1 MKPSCPRKCIFSKK
15 TVVIMF
21 LFSNHALSKEEYY
34 EKSSFE
40 DGTDGWDLKNWKR
53 MKLDEVKKL
62 HPSFPQPDDLN
73 DKVSSI
79 FITICL
85 LNCAMCFY
93 FAMVGARPLKCHWFC
108 YLLIRKD
115 KTGPNKG
122 SKANVLTV
130 PPFFLVYY
138 RVKTKFLL
146 TVTDTSIFK

>member
-1 MKPSCPRKCIFSKK
+1 MHHATRYQPLKNLKVRAALKTEIVKNISVAVLFMSKRGDFKSEMKPSCPRKCIFPKK

-79 FITICL
+79 FLAI
-85 LNCAMCFY
+85 F
-93 FAMVGARPLKCHWFC
+93 
-108 YLLIRKD
+108 RKNSLY
-115 KTGPNKG
+115 T
-122 SKANVLTV
+122 S
-130 PPFFLVYY
+130 FLQ
-138 RVKTKFLL
+138 
-146 TVTDTSIFK
+146 